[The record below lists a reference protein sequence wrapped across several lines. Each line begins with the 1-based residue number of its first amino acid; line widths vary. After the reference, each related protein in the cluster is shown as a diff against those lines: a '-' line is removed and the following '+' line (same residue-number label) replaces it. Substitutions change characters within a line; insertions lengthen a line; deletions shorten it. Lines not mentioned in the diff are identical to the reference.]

1 MGKRL
6 SDQIAADK
14 LKIAQSKMGIAKAG
28 ESVEAFRRKLAQNE
42 AGLSRLERA
51 VRKATSKPLGARK
64 PKFASLASM
73 IDKLAILA
81 FLGLVAS
88 ATALYLFTGRD

>member
-1 MGKRL
+1 MGKL
-6 SDQIAADK
+6 KDQIAADK
-14 LKIAQSKMGIAKAG
+14 LKIAQAKMGITKAG

-64 PKFASLASM
+64 PKFAGIASM
-73 IDKLAILA
+73 LDKLVILA
-81 FLGLVAS
+81 FLGLVTS
-88 ATALYLFTGRD
+88 AAALYMFTGRD